1 MEYPIFVS
9 NNSKQKSMKLSFIL
23 ILFLSFSANAQTL
36 LSKFSGDW
44 EATCVIE
51 KVDTN
56 KLEVCGLCPYVETGE
71 NAISISTII
80 FNFGKEELTII
91 TSLGSTTVQIQYNE
105 KVEHIVFTY
114 DGDTYDFSVMYVD
127 VLSKIILKNNNGN
140 ILYLERKNNLRSK

>member
-1 MEYPIFVS
+1 
-9 NNSKQKSMKLSFIL
+9 MKLPLIL
-23 ILFLSFSANAQTL
+23 ILFLSFSANAQN
-36 LSKFSGDW
+36 LSSNILGDW

-56 KLEVCGLCPYVETGE
+56 KLEVCGLCPYVEESE
-71 NAISISTII
+71 NSISISTIT
-80 FNFGKEELTII
+80 FNFGNEELTII
-91 TSLGSTTVQIQYNE
+91 TALGSTNVQIQYNE
-105 KVEHIVFTY
+105 KTEHLVFAY